1 MGLLRPYPVRCFI
14 RRAGGYSEGGG
25 GSCGDG
31 KSDWLPRKSLK
42 GERGERNRPLLC
54 VVPRCGVQPRLMLE
68 RTYNTAVADETGGGC
83 VVPDVDI
90 EGGEDG
96 SAEEAEMQQR
106 RAVG

>member
-1 MGLLRPYPVRCFI
+1 
-14 RRAGGYSEGGG
+14 
-25 GSCGDG
+25 
-31 KSDWLPRKSLK
+31 
-42 GERGERNRPLLC
+42 
-54 VVPRCGVQPRLMLE
+54 MLE
-68 RTYNTAVADETGGGC
+68 RTYNTTLADETGGGC